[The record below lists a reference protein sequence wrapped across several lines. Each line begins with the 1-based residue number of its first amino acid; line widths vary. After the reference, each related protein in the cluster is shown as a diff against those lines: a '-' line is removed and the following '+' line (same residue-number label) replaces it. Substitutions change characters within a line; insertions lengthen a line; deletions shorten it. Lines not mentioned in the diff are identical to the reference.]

1 MTARFTLAMIDN
13 PFLAAEFAT
22 IAARA
27 TVAGFNPVSYASN
40 EAFQRA
46 DHTETDAVLC
56 MGSTKCDG
64 ALMERMPRL
73 RALLSAVTGVEGFDI
88 AAATARGVM
97 VGNGQTELNYTGM
110 AESTVLLILA
120 ALYDF
125 NHTQTLLRENRQRP
139 SPLRARPLKGRTVGF
154 IGFGKIAQETAVR
167 LAAWDMRMIC
177 AAHRPNP
184 HMDALHVEQVE
195 LETLLAS
202 ADIVSLHCSLNAQT
216 HHLLNASRLALMKSD
231 AILVNTARGALI
243 DEEALIEA
251 LRAGRIGGAALDT
264 FAVEPLPPESGLR
277 DLHNVILTPHM
288 IGHTNEGNL
297 TLMENAWHSICNV
310 ARGEAPVFLK
320 NPEITER
327 WRAKFVAT
335 LTTP

>member
-27 TVAGFNPVSYASN
+27 AAAGFKPVSYASN

-46 DHTETDAVLC
+46 DHTDTDVVLC
-56 MGSTKCDG
+56 MGSTGCDS
-64 ALMERMPRL
+64 ALMDRMPRL
-73 RALLSAVTGVEGFDI
+73 RALLSAVTGVEGFDV

-125 NHTQTLLRENRQRP
+125 NHTQALLRENRQRP
-139 SPLRARPLKGRTVGF
+139 SPLRARPLKGRTIGF
-154 IGFGKIAQETAVR
+154 IGFGKIAQETAAR
-167 LAAWDMRMIC
+167 LAAWDVRMIC

-184 HMDALHVEQVE
+184 HMDALNVDQVE
-195 LETLLAS
+195 LETLLAR
-202 ADIVSLHCSLNAQT
+202 ADVVSLHCSLNPQT
-216 HHLLNASRLALMKSD
+216 HHLLNASRLALMKPD
-231 AILVNTARGALI
+231 AILVNTARGGLV

-251 LRAGRIGGAALDT
+251 LCAGRIGGAALDT
-264 FAVEPLPPESGLR
+264 FAVEPLPPDSRLR

-288 IGHTNEGNL
+288 IGHTNEGNV
-297 TLMENAWHSICNV
+297 TLMENAWQSIRNL
-310 ARGEAPVFLK
+310 AQGEPPVFLK

-327 WRAKFVAT
+327 WRARFAAAI
-335 LTTP
+335 TTP